1 MQVIDSWVNVDM
13 PSRPDPWQRLA
24 AKELF
29 KRNPDEVFRP
39 IDVDELVEKMDQAGV
54 KKSVLTLQA
63 MRPSSQVLKFAEQ
76 APDRFVFSLLVD
88 PRGGYNAL
96 KNFEAV
102 AQAHPVVLARVI
114 PSLLNVPPDDRIYY
128 PLYAKC
134 CDMDLPI
141 SVNTGI
147 PGPPLPGRCQD
158 PMHLDEVCLFFPELT
173 IIMAHGADPWW
184 EVAIRL
190 MLKYPNLY
198 LKTSAYAPKYLP
210 KCLLDFMD
218 SRGTHKVLFGS
229 DFPFLDP
236 NRCIEEARAL
246 PLSSEAQD
254 NFLHGNAARVLFRE
268 T

>member
-1 MQVIDSWVNVDM
+1 M

-39 IDVDELVEKMDQAGV
+39 VAIYELLEKMDQAGV

-63 MRPSSQVLKFAEQ
+63 MRPSSQVLQFAER
-76 APDRFVFSLLVD
+76 APDRFVFSLLFD

-134 CDMDLPI
+134 CDLGLPI

-190 MLKYPNLY
+190 MQKYPNLY

-210 KCLLDFMD
+210 QCLLDYMG
-218 SRGTHKVLFGS
+218 SKGLHKVLFGS

-236 NRCIEEARAL
+236 KRCIEEAQTL
-246 PLSSEAQD
+246 PLSSEARD
-254 NFLHGNAARVLFRE
+254 NFLSGNAARVLFHE